1 MHVLVLGANGLLGS
15 NVLMECLARNDVVV
29 GTYHTEPPE
38 IDVACRKLDITNKK
52 ETIALLE
59 EITPDVAINCAAMT
73 DVDGCEAAP
82 ERAMEV
88 NGTAPGA
95 IASACAE
102 RDIEFIHVSTDYV
115 FDGVDGTPYEQS
127 ANPNPV
133 QVYGET
139 KLAGERAVRE
149 HHSNPIIA
157 RLSFVYGIHRGND
170 ELTGFPAW
178 VRSKIDSREE
188 VPLFTDQTVTPTRAG
203 QAATTLRDLCQERHA
218 GTYHIACRSCI
229 SPYEFGAQICER
241 MDASVDLLAEGK
253 LADVDRPAR
262 RPADTC
268 LAVDAVEDALGRP
281 QPTLSADLDSIIT

>member
-1 MHVLVLGANGLLGS
+1 MHVLVLGANGMLGS
-15 NVLMECLARNDVVV
+15 NVLVECLARNDTVV
-29 GTYHTEPPE
+29 GTYHTKPPE
-38 IDVACRKLDITNKK
+38 IDVPCRELDITDGNT
-52 ETIALLE
+52 TIALLE
-59 EITPDVAINCAAMT
+59 EITPDTVINCAAMT
-73 DVDGCEAAP
+73 DVDGCEATP

-115 FDGVDGTPYEQS
+115 FDGVDGAPYDES

-133 QVYGET
+133 QAYGET
-139 KLAGERAVRE
+139 KLAGERAVRK
-149 HHSNPIIA
+149 HHSNPLIA
-157 RLSFVYGIHRGND
+157 RLSFVYGIHRGTD
-170 ELTGFPAW
+170 ELAGFPTW
-178 VRSKIDSREE
+178 VRSKIESREE

-203 QAATTLRDLCQERHA
+203 QAAATLRDLCQEQHA

-241 MDASVDLLAEGK
+241 MDAPADLLAEGK

-281 QPTLSADLDSIIT
+281 QPTLSADLDSIMT